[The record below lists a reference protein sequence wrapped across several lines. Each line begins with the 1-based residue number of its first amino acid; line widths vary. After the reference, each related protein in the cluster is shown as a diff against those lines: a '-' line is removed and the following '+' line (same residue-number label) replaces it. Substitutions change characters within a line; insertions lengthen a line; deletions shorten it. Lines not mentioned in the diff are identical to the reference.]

1 MCKHL
6 EDNFVPLLFVL
17 HIHAVHDS
25 GTTSPRS
32 ERSLGTNIVVVMAD
46 ALYDYVLTLTSDIVV
61 DDDIVLVR
69 LGTLLVTN
77 LRVVKTGWTAREV
90 RDLDACGG

>member
-6 EDNFVPLLFVL
+6 EDSFVPLLFVL
-17 HIHAVHDS
+17 PMPALQNS
-25 GTTSPRS
+25 GTTPGSG
-32 ERSLGTNIVVVMAD
+32 RSLGTDIVVVMAD

-69 LGTLLVTN
+69 LGTLPSYEF
-77 LRVVKTGWTAREV
+77 KGS
-90 RDLDACGG
+90 